1 MEQLAVDVQGAGQ
14 KVAAPGLSP
23 LKGLLVVVAIAAV
36 VVTFLLLANALGIV
50 EFWAGFLFLFFWAGI
65 EQMRFERLN
74 PSVVGATVGLLA
86 AFALNQLP
94 QFLGAGGMALAL
106 AMIVMLVYCQVM
118 GWLSLAVNNATMLFL
133 TVATVPHLQ
142 AHGNFGQMFAAL
154 FVGVV
159 FFGGLLWTAFRV
171 GAWLSARKQQQSV

>member
-1 MEQLAVDVQGAGQ
+1 MEELAVDIQGGEQ
-14 KVAAPGLSP
+14 KTAAAGLSP
-23 LKGLLVVVAIAAV
+23 LMGLLVVLAIAAV
-36 VVTFLLLANALGIV
+36 VVIFLLLSNALGIA

-94 QFLGAGGMALAL
+94 QLLGTGGMALAL
-106 AMIVMLVYCQVM
+106 AGIVLLVYCQVM
-118 GWLSLAVNNATMLFL
+118 GWLTLAVNNATMLFL

-142 AHGNFGQMFAAL
+142 AHGHFSQMFAGL
-154 FVGVV
+154 FVGVI

-171 GAWLSARKQQQSV
+171 GAWLAARKKNS